1 MVAFKH
7 LKSKNPVLKVIY
19 GIINFITTFIGGLIN
34 LFINFG
40 KWCYKSLIKSYKY
53 EFLYIAVVTF

>member
-40 KWCYKSLIKSYKY
+40 KWCYKSLIKSYK
-53 EFLYIAVVTF
+53 L

>member
-7 LKSKNPVLKVIY
+7 LKSKNPALKVVY
-19 GIINFITTFIGGLIN
+19 GILNAITTFIGGLIN

-40 KWCYKSLIKSYKY
+40 KWCYKSECANAYGCGGGWRYYSQ
-53 EFLYIAVVTF
+53 